1 MISKMK
7 KHVRWMSA
15 LLVASLLFGCGDGK
29 QKESDG
35 LITVDVSKS
44 YPKKELILQD
54 LFDIEYVPLETT
66 DEFVT
71 AGMSFT
77 LEIIACGLGTI
88 AREISSL

>member
-1 MISKMK
+1 MINKLK

-54 LFDIEYVPLETT
+54 LFDIEYVPL
-66 DEFVT
+66 
-71 AGMSFT
+71 
-77 LEIIACGLGTI
+77 
-88 AREISSL
+88 